1 MASRKQPRKPSQ
13 PLGHIVFPKKGL
25 VRKVIE
31 TLPEDK
37 DQLEEAVVKKF
48 AGALAHFEGRHI
60 QDITKSDPWPDF
72 EGTKET
78 GTVGVEIVELVNQRH
93 NILRSTQQSYEVA
106 ILDALGDRVVMFN
119 GLNITI
125 DDNYQTPP
133 YPKVTSVEG
142 RAIVESFV
150 SNLLASVPELE
161 RYAVRKVF
169 IRRWQDDA
177 GSPKIGIHGYRIAG
191 KEAGVPARIRFFGS
205 FPESTDR
212 VVCLLAEAVAHKVAK
227 SYARYAKG
235 ILTLLVYEVGSISV
249 EPGESQAI
257 LKAREIL
264 EANEHNF
271 DEAWYI
277 FPYADRDL
285 GAINKIWPGPNS
297 FEK

>member
-1 MASRKQPRKPSQ
+1 M
-13 PLGHIVFPKKGL
+13 
-25 VRKVIE
+25 
-31 TLPEDK
+31 
-37 DQLEEAVVKKF
+37 KF
-48 AGALAHFEGRHI
+48 AGALSHFEGRQI
-60 QDITKSDPWPDF
+60 QDIKKSDPWPDF
-72 EGTKET
+72 EGTEKN
-78 GTVGVEIVELVNQRH
+78 GNVGIEIVELVNQRH
-93 NILRSTQQSYEVA
+93 NILRSTQQSYENA
-106 ILDALGDRVVMFN
+106 ILDELGDRVEMFN
-119 GLNITI
+119 GLDITL

-161 RYAVRKVF
+161 CYAVRKVF
-169 IRRWQDDA
+169 IHRWQDDA
-177 GSPKIGIHGYRIAG
+177 GGPKIGIYGYRIAG
-191 KEAGVPARIRFFGS
+191 KEVGLPARIRFFGS

-212 VVCLLAEAVAHKVAK
+212 VMWLLAESVAHKIAK
-227 SYARYAKG
+227 SYTRYAKG
-235 ILTLLVYEVGSISV
+235 SLTLLVYEVGSISV

-285 GAINKIWPGPNS
+285 GAINKIWPGPKS